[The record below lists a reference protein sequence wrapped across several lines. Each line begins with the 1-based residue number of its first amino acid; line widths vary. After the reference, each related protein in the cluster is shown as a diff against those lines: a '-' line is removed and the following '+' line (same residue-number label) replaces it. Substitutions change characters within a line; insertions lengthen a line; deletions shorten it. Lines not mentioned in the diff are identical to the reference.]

1 MKKSLTI
8 NVPTSWKD
16 VTLKSYLNLQ
26 KDMKNY
32 EDDIDA
38 HFGLTLYHLCG
49 MEWDE
54 QSGLTLESLNLLK
67 SKLNGFEN
75 PNELPL
81 QRFIT
86 IDGVEYGF
94 EPNLSKMAYGA
105 YVDISQYDK
114 LEVDTNWAKI
124 MAILYRPVT
133 MKKSGLYTIEP
144 YTGNEESERWLSV
157 SMDVHFSTLF
167 FFINLW
173 RELLQG
179 ILNSSKVME
188 LNPNIQS
195 ILQKSGRVITQSLS
209 LQEEI
214 YRKWKK

>member
-1 MKKSLTI
+1 MKQEIHI

-26 KDMKNY
+26 KDIKNY
-32 EDDIDA
+32 EGDNDA

-49 MEWDE
+49 LEWDE
-54 QSGLTLESLNLLK
+54 QKGLTMKSRNLLQE
-67 SKLNGFEN
+67 KLNGFEN
-75 PNELPL
+75 PNDLPL

-105 YVDISQYDK
+105 YVDISQWDR
-114 LEVDTNWAKI
+114 LEIDDNWKKV

-144 YTGNEESERWLSV
+144 YTGDEESDKWLKV
-157 SMDVHFSTLF
+157 PMDVHFGSLF
-167 FFINLW
+167 FFINLC
-173 RELLQG
+173 LDLQNAM
-179 ILNSSKVME
+179 LNSLTGTE
-188 LNPNIQS
+188 IPHNIKQ
-195 ILQKSGRVITQSLS
+195 ILLKNGKAMQQSLN
-209 LQEEI
+209 LHAEI
-214 YRKWKK
+214 YKR

>member
-1 MKKSLTI
+1 MKQEIHI

-26 KDMKNY
+26 KDIKNY
-32 EDDIDA
+32 EGDNDA

-49 MEWDE
+49 LEWDE
-54 QSGLTLESLNLLK
+54 QKGLTMKSRNLLQE
-67 SKLNGFEN
+67 KLNGFEN
-75 PNELPL
+75 PTDLPL

-94 EPNLSKMAYGA
+94 EPNLSKMSYGA
-105 YVDISQYDK
+105 YVDISQWDR
-114 LEVDTNWAKI
+114 LEIDDNWKKV
-124 MAILYRPVT
+124 MAILYRPIT

-144 YTGNEESERWLSV
+144 YTGDEESDKWLKV
-157 SMDVHFSTLF
+157 PMDVHFGSLF

-173 RELLQG
+173 RDLLQG
-179 ILNSSKVME
+179 ILNSSIMTE
-188 LNPNIQS
+188 IPPNMQS
-195 ILQKSGRVITQSLS
+195 ILVKNGKVITQSLN

-214 YRKWKK
+214 YRKWRK

>member
-1 MKKSLTI
+1 MKQEIHI

-26 KDMKNY
+26 KDIKNY
-32 EDDIDA
+32 EGDNDA

-49 MEWDE
+49 LEWDE
-54 QSGLTLESLNLLK
+54 QKGLTMKSRNLLQE
-67 SKLNGFEN
+67 KLNGFEN

-81 QRFIT
+81 ERFIT

-105 YVDISQYDK
+105 YVDISQWDK
-114 LEVDTNWAKI
+114 LEIDDNWKKV

-133 MKKSGLYTIEP
+133 MKKNGLYTIEP
-144 YTGNEESERWLSV
+144 YTGEEESDKWLKV
-157 SMDVHFSTLF
+157 PMDVHFGSLF

-173 RELLQG
+173 RDLLQG
-179 ILNSSKVME
+179 ILNSSIMTE
-188 LNPNIQS
+188 IPPNMQS
-195 ILQKSGRVITQSLS
+195 ILVKNGKVITQSLS

-214 YRKWKK
+214 YKKWKK

>member
-1 MKKSLTI
+1 MKQEIHI

-26 KDMKNY
+26 KDIKNY
-32 EDDIDA
+32 EGDNDA

-49 MEWDE
+49 LEWEE
-54 QSGLTLESLNLLK
+54 QKGLTMKSRNLLQE
-67 SKLNGFEN
+67 KLNGFEN
-75 PNELPL
+75 PNDLPL

-105 YVDISQYDK
+105 YVDISQWDK
-114 LEVDTNWAKI
+114 LEIDDNWKKV

-144 YTGNEESERWLSV
+144 YTGDEESDKWLKV
-157 SMDVHFSTLF
+157 PMDVHFGSLF
-167 FFINLW
+167 FFINLC
-173 RELLQG
+173 LDLQNAM
-179 ILNSSKVME
+179 LNSLKE
-188 LNPNIQS
+188 TEIPHNIKQ
-195 ILQKSGRVITQSLS
+195 ILLKNGRAMQQSLN
-209 LQEEI
+209 LHAEI
-214 YRKWKK
+214 YKR

>member
-1 MKKSLTI
+1 MKKELTI

-16 VTLKSYLNLQ
+16 VSLKSYLNLQ
-26 KDMKNY
+26 KDMQNY
-32 EDDIDA
+32 EGDTDA

-54 QSGLTLESLNLLK
+54 QSGLTMESRNKLEE
-67 SKLNGFEN
+67 KLNGFEN
-75 PNELPL
+75 PSDLPL
-81 QRFIT
+81 QRFVT

-124 MAILYRPVT
+124 MAVLYRPVT
-133 MKKSGLYTIEP
+133 MKKNGLYTIEP
-144 YTGNEESERWLSV
+144 YSGKEESERWLNV
-157 SMDVHFSTLF
+157 SMDVQFGTLF
-167 FFINLW
+167 FFIALW
-173 RELLQG
+173 KDLLLA
-179 ILNSSKVME
+179 ILNSSKGME
-188 LNPNIQS
+188 IPPNMKS
-195 ILQKSGRVITQSLS
+195 ILVKSGKVITQSLS

-214 YRKWKK
+214 YKKWKK